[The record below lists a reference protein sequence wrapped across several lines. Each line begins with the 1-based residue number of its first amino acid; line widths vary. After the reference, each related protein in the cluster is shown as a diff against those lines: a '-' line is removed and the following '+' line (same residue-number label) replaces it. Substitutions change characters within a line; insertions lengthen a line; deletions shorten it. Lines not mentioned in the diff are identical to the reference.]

1 MIKALIP
8 KEEKYFEDFRDIIT
22 HILQMAQLTHQ
33 LFAADVVEDEVF
45 LKIKPL
51 ENRCDE
57 ISDKVVKRLNK
68 TYITPFDREDI
79 FSLIKKLDDISDILF
94 GVVVRIE
101 TFAITSK
108 IKHADKLSSIVLQ
121 QIKELGTAINDLKV
135 KSVNECKAVKD
146 LETEA
151 DKIYQQAMKEL
162 FSQEKDAIT
171 LIKTK
176 EILDLLEDASD
187 KCQSAANVILT
198 IFIKNA

>member
-1 MIKALIP
+1 MIKALLP
-8 KEEKYFEDFRDIIT
+8 KEEKYFDDFREMMNHIT
-22 HILQMAQLTHQ
+22 QMAQLTHQ
-33 LFAADVVEDEVF
+33 LFAGDGMNDELF

-57 ISDKVVKRLNK
+57 VANKVVKRLNK

-94 GVVVRIE
+94 GVVVRVE
-101 TFAITSK
+101 TFSIKKK
-108 IKHADKLSSIVLQ
+108 IKHSDKLSAIVLR
-121 QIKELGTAINDLKV
+121 QIKELETAMNDLRV
-135 KSVNECKAVKD
+135 RSVNECKAVKD

-162 FSQEKDAIT
+162 FSEETDAIN

>member
-1 MIKALIP
+1 MIKALLP
-8 KEEKYFEDFRDIIT
+8 KEEKYFDDFREMIN
-22 HILQMAQLTHQ
+22 HISQMAQLTHR
-33 LFAADVVEDEVF
+33 LFAEDVFDEEIF

-57 ISDKVVKRLNK
+57 VTSKVVKRLNK
-68 TYITPFDREDI
+68 SYITPFDREDI

-101 TFAITSK
+101 TFAINHK
-108 IKHADKLSSIVLQ
+108 IKYTDKLSAIVLS
-121 QIKELGTAINDLKV
+121 QIKELEIAINDLKV
-135 KSVNECKAVKD
+135 RSVNECKAVKD

-151 DKIYQQAMKEL
+151 DKIFQQAMKEL
-162 FSQEKDAIT
+162 FAEEKDAIT

-176 EILDLLEDASD
+176 EILDLLEEASD